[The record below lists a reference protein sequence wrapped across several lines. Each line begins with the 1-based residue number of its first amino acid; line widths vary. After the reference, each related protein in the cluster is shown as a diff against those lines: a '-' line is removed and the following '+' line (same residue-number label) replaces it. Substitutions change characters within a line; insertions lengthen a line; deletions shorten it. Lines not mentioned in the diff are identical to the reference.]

1 MHCPEVGLGRFV
13 WITLRHNLN
22 VPKPG
27 QRFNLPMS
35 VGTNLPDLVNVESWD
50 GLNKG
55 HIILGGI
62 QVQSPQTNP
71 FLP

>member
-1 MHCPEVGLGRFV
+1 
-13 WITLRHNLN
+13 
-22 VPKPG
+22 
-27 QRFNLPMS
+27 MS

-71 FLP
+71 FLPWKPKNTWIQAQNQWKPPEIKLS